1 MSAEGPLTVGVVYA
15 LSTQQI
21 WQPVDVDAGMTVQEA
36 IDRSGLLEKFPEIDL
51 TIQKVGVFG
60 KVVNLDDEVKNGDRI
75 EIYRPITADPKAV
88 KRKKAA
94 PPKKATAKKQTKP
107 APAE

>member
-1 MSAEGPLTVGVVYA
+1 MSARGTLTVGVVYA

-21 WQPVDVDAGMTVQEA
+21 WQTVDVEAGTTVQGA

-51 TIQKVGVFG
+51 TVQKVGVFG
-60 KVVNLDDEVKNGDRI
+60 KVVTLDDEVKNGDRI

-94 PPKKATAKKQTKP
+94 PPKNAPPKKQTKP
-107 APAE
+107 TPAE

>member
-1 MSAEGPLTVGVVYA
+1 MSAQETLTVGVVYA

-21 WQPVDVDAGMTVQEA
+21 WQTVDVENGATVQAA

-51 TIQKVGVFG
+51 TVQKVGVFG

-94 PPKKATAKKQTKP
+94 PPKKAPPKKQTKP
-107 APAE
+107 ALAE

>member
-1 MSAEGPLTVGVVYA
+1 MSAQETLTVGVVYA

-21 WQPVDVDAGMTVQEA
+21 WQPVDVEAGATIQDA

-94 PPKKATAKKQTKP
+94 PPKKAPPKKAPKTAK
-107 APAE
+107 AE